1 MSKRINVTPGAH
13 FVVQCPTCEQHEM
26 SVDHI
31 GWDEVGNA
39 ICPICS
45 TNWRIEHPS
54 PPPLTQRMSGDWVLT
69 EQPQDFVV
77 GKVLLQHRRYGFYI
91 VVEECLQGD
100 KNHPEIHFEELYGN
114 GTVPTSE
121 LLGVDFVFS
130 WEDKT
135 YPGAFVYKDFKSNDE
150 IRQHFQWDWTT
161 FAQNGP
167 LTQEQYLQ
175 LFPQLEFA

>member
-1 MSKRINVTPGAH
+1 MSQRINAKPAAH

-39 ICPICS
+39 ICPVCS

-54 PPPLTQRMSGDWVLT
+54 PPPMVQRMSGDWVLI
-69 EQPQDFVV
+69 EQPQDFLV
-77 GKVLLQHRRYGFYI
+77 GKVLLQHIRYGFYV

-100 KNHPEIHFEELYGN
+100 KAHPEIHFEELYDN
-114 GTVPTSE
+114 RTVPMTE
-121 LLGVDFVFS
+121 ILGVDFLHS
-130 WEDKT
+130 ARDT
-135 YPGAFVYKDFKSNDE
+135 TGTDHFVYKGFKSNE
-150 IRQHFQWDWTT
+150 QIRQHFHWDWTQ

-167 LTQEQYLQ
+167 LTQEQYIE
-175 LFPQLEFA
+175 LFPQMETS